1 MNAIEIPLFTGSPLI
16 AGSQQF
22 DIQLGGINYRMQLQW
37 RDCAGW
43 ILDIMHPNSEP
54 IVTGIPLVYG
64 VDILEQH
71 SYLGFTGSLIF
82 HCNDPTN
89 ETKGEEL
96 GKSNRLYFIAY

>member
-1 MNAIEIPLFTGSPLI
+1 MNIVEIPLR
-16 AGSQQF
+16 AENQQF

-54 IVTGIPLVYG
+54 IVTGIPLVFG

-71 SYLGFTGSLIF
+71 SYLSFNGSLVF
-82 HCNDPTN
+82 YYDDPKN
-89 ETKGEEL
+89 ETGKEEL
-96 GKSNRLYFIAY
+96 GKNNRLYFFSL